1 MYLLTYDGQQNYND
15 ALLKNDERETKKYAE
30 DNFRKLLKLTLF
42 SKMRG
47 KLTFGQIS
55 RYLTCHTNIFLK
67 NERESTEYI
76 YHFYISS
83 TLTKISM
90 YCVFIDIGI
99 IIMTHNGVFLQVS
112 AKNHH
117 YLLFF
122 PSLRKKASS
131 PASVSCALWW
141 YFPPINTKVLMSSAR
156 C

>member
-15 ALLKNDERETKKYAE
+15 ALLKNDERETKRYAE

-99 IIMTHNGVFLQVS
+99 IIMTHNGVFL
-112 AKNHH
+112 
-117 YLLFF
+117 
-122 PSLRKKASS
+122 
-131 PASVSCALWW
+131 
-141 YFPPINTKVLMSSAR
+141 
-156 C
+156 

>member
-1 MYLLTYDGQQNYND
+1 MMGNRILQNLSHND
-15 ALLKNDERETKKYAE
+15 ALLKNDERETKKYTE

-67 NERESTEYI
+67 NEREST

-99 IIMTHNGVFLQVS
+99 IIMTHNGVFL
-112 AKNHH
+112 
-117 YLLFF
+117 
-122 PSLRKKASS
+122 
-131 PASVSCALWW
+131 
-141 YFPPINTKVLMSSAR
+141 
-156 C
+156 

>member
-55 RYLTCHTNIFLK
+55 SYLTCHTNIFLK

-76 YHFYISS
+76 YHHLYISR

-99 IIMTHNGVFLQVS
+99 IIMTHNGVFL
-112 AKNHH
+112 
-117 YLLFF
+117 
-122 PSLRKKASS
+122 
-131 PASVSCALWW
+131 
-141 YFPPINTKVLMSSAR
+141 
-156 C
+156 